1 MFKLVIAAAALLS
14 LSVGGARAQAPP
26 RNPEECLRAA
36 FSLAEAAERKKLPS
50 AQMAKV
56 EEQLTKMEGLCDAR
70 QYNDAM
76 SVARSV
82 RVLIDAQR

>member
-1 MFKLVIAAAALLS
+1 MFKLFIAAAALLS
-14 LSVGGARAQAPP
+14 LSVGGARAQAPK
-26 RNPEECLRAA
+26 NPEECLRAA

-50 AQMAKV
+50 PQMAKV

-76 SVARSV
+76 SVARNV